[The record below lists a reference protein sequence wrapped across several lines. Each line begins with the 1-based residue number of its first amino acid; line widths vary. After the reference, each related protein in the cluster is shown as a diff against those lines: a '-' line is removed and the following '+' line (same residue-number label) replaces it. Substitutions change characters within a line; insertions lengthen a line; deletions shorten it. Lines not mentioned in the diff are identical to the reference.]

1 MDEFASD
8 ALASDDAPLDRES
21 VVTELEQLGVV
32 GVGPA
37 DEWEA
42 EIARE
47 LEDLGVV
54 AEEGVEKTDDQQWE
68 DEIER
73 MLEMHSD
80 NN

>member
-8 ALASDDAPLDRES
+8 ALVSDNAAPLDRES
-21 VVTELEQLGVV
+21 VVTGLEQL

-37 DEWEA
+37 DEWEE

-54 AEEGVEKTDDQQWE
+54 TEEGMDKTEDQQWE

>member
-1 MDEFASD
+1 M
-8 ALASDDAPLDRES
+8 
-21 VVTELEQLGVV
+21 TELEQL

-37 DEWEA
+37 DEWEE

-54 AEEGVEKTDDQQWE
+54 TEEGVDKVDDQQWE

-80 NN
+80 K

>member
-21 VVTELEQLGVV
+21 VVTELEQLGV
-32 GVGPA
+32 GPA

-54 AEEGVEKTDDQQWE
+54 TEEGVEKTDDQQWE

-80 NN
+80 DN